1 MMQPIRLPRWHQR
14 SLFFVAATLIA
25 CCFIFQVIYSS
36 HALENLHVPSVR
48 REAAFVRAIVVHLPR
63 DRDDDAVDEFR
74 WLHASWKDMV
84 QHQPSTWRT
93 DLVVVPDGAAL
104 AGGDGILPS
113 DLKCTASSRVNRLKP
128 SQCFVLPSTHSA
140 TDVAFTVDFDVVHS
154 FQAMTTADLSVYD
167 WVLITHPNA
176 IIGPAFAG
184 WKPTVL
190 TVGSGLSDAPFS
202 NSVLHAMKSIGQD
215 LGLTS
220 FEPTKHTF
228 GLSWYGPT
236 SDVQECGKLMLELLE
251 HLHQHLE
258 RGALN
263 EASDWHRALPEVAAS
278 IALPECTQFN
288 VAFQPSMLDVPV
300 LRLDAVSRHAVLIPS
315 PMFTT
320 LVYEKATTSLLQNDH
335 STIGFALAI
344 ARSSTPAVNPLLL
357 QNELTTALN
366 QSSFV
371 RAIVVSFRLATN
383 RTGHVE
389 LRGLHRSWQIML
401 RDQPPAWRT
410 DLVVFADTPS
420 RLFDQLK
427 CSSSFVRQAGDDTPS
442 RCIAVIV
449 ANSPDSAQSDVGG
462 ILATLA
468 MHPPVLASYEW
479 LLRSDLDTFVAPR
492 FAMWK
497 PSQFSVSRPIVPY
510 CVPGTFT
517 CANLARVA
525 SEMGFQ
531 VPVKR
536 QAYGSTWYGPS
547 KMVQTCA
554 KVAMRVIDH
563 LTNVG
568 SPSLDNRQGHL
579 DAQRTNLP
587 LYAGHVALQQC
598 TTLPVQRQRPDVLEV
613 STSSS
618 RPLDSMVH
626 LKAGTDE
633 HGLSLFHAAKLHGD
647 VGDTAIAKDFAA
659 KIAWEAAKD
668 VTDDSIQRALHESFV
683 RAAVVYL
690 PGDNTKFQAEMR
702 WLHASWVDMVQHQP
716 AKWRTDIV
724 VFTDGDLPLW
734 TDLNC
739 TTTIRT
745 SPDDP
750 NRCVLVP
757 GYKKVKSSS
766 FDYGFADSINVVA
779 IANEATKPYDW
790 ILRTDIDT
798 FFTPAFATWK
808 PLKFTVGSVGGYCFD
823 GYDTCDRLAGIAT
836 KLKLQ
841 VSPVEDIGSTW
852 YGPRQMVQ
860 DCGKLSMKVIDHL
873 HLHEFNATEKSD
885 EYAKVRVAGWPRW
898 HYGVL
903 TMYSGHLAIPS
914 CTNSTG
920 FDKLDAMLDY
930 PTYSNDIVANH
941 AHLHARQNYESFS
954 KFDFQKGEYDHID
967 PETLDR
973 SIVSQHATYMAL
985 TSQYAQVPASSNQSD
1000 SFVRAAVVFAPEG
1013 SGEAGFRW
1021 FHLSWQ
1027 TMALKEPALWRTDL
1041 VVFATEE
1048 WPYFCELNCTSV
1060 PRRDRV
1066 EPNRCIVVSSYKSV
1080 MTSDFAFAKADD
1092 VHILTTHETYLDT
1105 YDWLLKTDLET
1116 FLTPAFATWKPTSF
1130 TFGSSGGYSFPG
1142 QPTAKRL
1149 ASIAATLQL
1158 TGPTVEDIGSSWYGP
1173 ASVVRSCATLAVRL
1187 MHYLHAHEFNATEK
1201 SPEYYQVKIAGWP
1214 HWHYGI
1220 LHMYAGHLAVPH
1232 CTKDSGG
1239 FTKQTSM
1246 MDFSTES
1253 KASVKK
1259 HAHLRSAQGSTAFS
1273 SRAFRAGQ
1281 YKDVKLM
1288 FLKPLVVSDYA
1299 LFMALKSKAMA
1310 DAAPLPFDNGLN
1322 DTFVR
1327 AAVVYLPSTG
1337 DLKFQAEMR
1346 WLHASWV
1353 DMVQH
1358 QPAKWRTDIV
1368 VFTDGD
1374 LPLWKYLNCTTTI
1387 RTSPDD
1393 PNRCV
1398 LVPGY
1403 KKVKSSSFDYGFAD
1417 SINV

>member
-14 SLFFVAATLIA
+14 SLFFVVATLIA

-128 SQCFVLPSTHSA
+128 SQCFVLPSTPSA
-140 TDVAFTVDFDVVHS
+140 AAFTVDFDAVHS

-278 IALPECTQFN
+278 MALPECTQFN

-300 LRLDAVSRHAVLIPS
+300 LRLDAVSRHAVLLPS

-344 ARSSTPAVNPLLL
+344 ARSSTPTVNPLLL

-383 RTGHVE
+383 RTGDVE

-449 ANSPDSAQSDVGG
+449 ANSPDSAQSDAGG

-492 FAMWK
+492 FATWK

-536 QAYGSTWYGPS
+536 QSYGSTWYGPS

-563 LTNVG
+563 LINVG
-568 SPSLDNRQGHL
+568 MPSLDGHQGHL
-579 DAQRTNLP
+579 DAQTTNLP

-598 TTLPVQRQRPDVLEV
+598 TTLPVQRRRPDVLEV

-668 VTDDSIQRALHESFV
+668 VTDDSIQRAVHESFV

-716 AKWRTDIV
+716 SKWRTDIV

-734 TDLNC
+734 KYLNC

-745 SPDDP
+745 SPDEP

-757 GYKKVKSSS
+757 GYKKVKSKS

-860 DCGKLSMKVIDHL
+860 DCGKLSMKVINHL

-914 CTNSTG
+914 CTNATG
-920 FDKLDAMLDY
+920 FDKLDAMLDF
-930 PTYSNDIVANH
+930 PTFSNDIVANH

-954 KFDFQKGEYDHID
+954 KFEFQKGEYDDID

-985 TSQYAQVPASSNQSD
+985 TSQYAQVPASSNQSE
-1000 SFVRAAVVFAPEG
+1000 SFVRAAVLFAPEG

-1048 WPYFCELNCTSV
+1048 WPYFGELNCTSV
-1060 PRRDRV
+1060 PRRDRL

-1092 VHILTTHETYLDT
+1092 IHILTTHETYLDT

-1187 MHYLHAHEFNATEK
+1187 MHHLHAHEFNATEK
-1201 SPEYYQVKIAGWP
+1201 SPEYYQVKVAGWP

-1281 YKDVKLM
+1281 YSDVAIQA
-1288 FLKPLVVSDYA
+1288 LKPSIVSDYA
-1299 LFMALKSKAMA
+1299 LLMAVKSKEMA
-1310 DAAPLPFDNGLN
+1310 DNTPLAFDNGLN
-1322 DTFVR
+1322 ESFVR
-1327 AAVVYLPSTG
+1327 AAVVYLPSDTS
-1337 DLKFQAEMR
+1337 KFIQEML
-1346 WLHASWV
+1346 WFHATWV
-1353 DMVQH
+1353 DMLPH
-1358 QPAKWRTDIV
+1358 QPSKWRTDIV

-1387 RTSPDD
+1387 R
-1393 PNRCV
+1393 
-1398 LVPGY
+1398 
-1403 KKVKSSSFDYGFAD
+1403 
-1417 SINV
+1417 

>member
-14 SLFFVAATLIA
+14 SLFFVVATLIA

-128 SQCFVLPSTHSA
+128 SQCFVLPSTPSA
-140 TDVAFTVDFDVVHS
+140 AAFTVDFDAVHS

-278 IALPECTQFN
+278 MALPECTQFN

-300 LRLDAVSRHAVLIPS
+300 LRLDAVSRHAVLLPS

-344 ARSSTPAVNPLLL
+344 ARSSTPTVNPLLL

-383 RTGHVE
+383 RTGDVE

-449 ANSPDSAQSDVGG
+449 ANSPDSAQSDAGG

-492 FAMWK
+492 FATWK

-536 QAYGSTWYGPS
+536 QSYGSTWYGPS

-563 LTNVG
+563 LINVG
-568 SPSLDNRQGHL
+568 MPSLDGHQGHL
-579 DAQRTNLP
+579 DAQTTNLP

-598 TTLPVQRQRPDVLEV
+598 TTLPVQRRRPDVLEV

-668 VTDDSIQRALHESFV
+668 VTDDSIQRAVHESFV

-716 AKWRTDIV
+716 
-724 VFTDGDLPLW
+724 
-734 TDLNC
+734 
-739 TTTIRT
+739 
-745 SPDDP
+745 S
-750 NRCVLVP
+750 
-757 GYKKVKSSS
+757 
-766 FDYGFADSINVVA
+766 
-779 IANEATKPYDW
+779 
-790 ILRTDIDT
+790 
-798 FFTPAFATWK
+798 
-808 PLKFTVGSVGGYCFD
+808 
-823 GYDTCDRLAGIAT
+823 
-836 KLKLQ
+836 
-841 VSPVEDIGSTW
+841 
-852 YGPRQMVQ
+852 
-860 DCGKLSMKVIDHL
+860 
-873 HLHEFNATEKSD
+873 
-885 EYAKVRVAGWPRW
+885 
-898 HYGVL
+898 
-903 TMYSGHLAIPS
+903 
-914 CTNSTG
+914 
-920 FDKLDAMLDY
+920 
-930 PTYSNDIVANH
+930 
-941 AHLHARQNYESFS
+941 
-954 KFDFQKGEYDHID
+954 
-967 PETLDR
+967 
-973 SIVSQHATYMAL
+973 
-985 TSQYAQVPASSNQSD
+985 
-1000 SFVRAAVVFAPEG
+1000 
-1013 SGEAGFRW
+1013 
-1021 FHLSWQ
+1021 
-1027 TMALKEPALWRTDL
+1027 
-1041 VVFATEE
+1041 
-1048 WPYFCELNCTSV
+1048 
-1060 PRRDRV
+1060 
-1066 EPNRCIVVSSYKSV
+1066 
-1080 MTSDFAFAKADD
+1080 
-1092 VHILTTHETYLDT
+1092 
-1105 YDWLLKTDLET
+1105 
-1116 FLTPAFATWKPTSF
+1116 
-1130 TFGSSGGYSFPG
+1130 
-1142 QPTAKRL
+1142 
-1149 ASIAATLQL
+1149 
-1158 TGPTVEDIGSSWYGP
+1158 
-1173 ASVVRSCATLAVRL
+1173 
-1187 MHYLHAHEFNATEK
+1187 
-1201 SPEYYQVKIAGWP
+1201 
-1214 HWHYGI
+1214 
-1220 LHMYAGHLAVPH
+1220 
-1232 CTKDSGG
+1232 
-1239 FTKQTSM
+1239 
-1246 MDFSTES
+1246 
-1253 KASVKK
+1253 
-1259 HAHLRSAQGSTAFS
+1259 
-1273 SRAFRAGQ
+1273 
-1281 YKDVKLM
+1281 
-1288 FLKPLVVSDYA
+1288 
-1299 LFMALKSKAMA
+1299 
-1310 DAAPLPFDNGLN
+1310 
-1322 DTFVR
+1322 
-1327 AAVVYLPSTG
+1327 
-1337 DLKFQAEMR
+1337 
-1346 WLHASWV
+1346 
-1353 DMVQH
+1353 
-1358 QPAKWRTDIV
+1358 KWRTDIV

-1387 RTSPDD
+1387 RTSPDE

-1403 KKVKSSSFDYGFAD
+1403 KKVKSKSFDYAFAD
-1417 SINV
+1417 SINVVA